1 MDLRLADVKD
11 HQDVL
16 ALMVRELP
24 HLQPSEL
31 GPVLS
36 DRELAPFCTT
46 LVAEEESSLVG
57 CAVLFQLTIDPPER
71 CVAAVVVTA
80 ACRGSGIGHALHTAL
95 EAAAPTGTTEVR
107 SRVYDD
113 DARSLAVAEHWGYR
127 RDEHEIFSRLDLGDI
142 AAPDLPEGVT
152 VTTHH
157 DFRPPDAAAVDQMLD
172 ASQTNPER
180 ETLGVFDLGR
190 LQAAVAKDETPLL
203 VVTRFHDA
211 PVALSTLTV
220 TGDLAYVGYTGV
232 DPAFRGRGLAKLT
245 KQAIHAEARAA
256 GARVCMTTNE
266 EHNLGIRRINAEMG
280 YRVDHGFWRIAKTL
294 RRVPDALS

>member
-1 MDLRLADVKD
+1 MHNPGQVTRSALPLAGQVTWGGSWLPVVGSSLVNHHSFRDARPMDLRLADVKD

-31 GPVLS
+31 GPVLA
-36 DRELAPFCTT
+36 DRDLAPLCTT

-80 ACRGSGIGHALHTAL
+80 ACRGSGIGHALQTAL

-127 RDEHEIFSRLDLGDI
+127 RNEHEIFSRLDLGDI
-142 AAPDLPEGVT
+142 PAPDLPKGVT

-157 DFRPPDAAAVDQMLD
+157 DFRPPDAA
-172 ASQTNPER
+172 PHR
-180 ETLGVFDLGR
+180 FIPK
-190 LQAAVAKDETPLL
+190 AVARESLCGN
-203 VVTRFHDA
+203 V
-211 PVALSTLTV
+211 
-220 TGDLAYVGYTGV
+220 
-232 DPAFRGRGLAKLT
+232 
-245 KQAIHAEARAA
+245 
-256 GARVCMTTNE
+256 
-266 EHNLGIRRINAEMG
+266 
-280 YRVDHGFWRIAKTL
+280 
-294 RRVPDALS
+294 

>member
-1 MDLRLADVKD
+1 V
-11 HQDVL
+11 
-16 ALMVRELP
+16 
-24 HLQPSEL
+24 
-31 GPVLS
+31 
-36 DRELAPFCTT
+36 
-46 LVAEEESSLVG
+46 VAEEASSLVG
-57 CAVLFQLTIDPPER
+57 CAVLFQLTMDPPER

-80 ACRGSGIGHALHTAL
+80 SRRGHGVGHALNAAL
-95 EAAAPTGTTEVR
+95 EGAAPIGTTEVR

-113 DARSLAVAEHWGYR
+113 DARSLAVAEHWGYHK
-127 RDEHEIFSRLDLGDI
+127 DEHEIFSRLDLDDV

-157 DFRPPDAAAVDQMLD
+157 DFRPPDAAAVDRMLD

-180 ETLGVFDLGR
+180 ETMGVFDLGR

-203 VVTRFHDA
+203 VVTRMHDA
-211 PVALSTLTV
+211 PVALSTVIV
-220 TGDLAYVGYTGV
+220 TDGLAWVGYTGV

-280 YRVDHGFWRIAKTL
+280 YRVDHGFWRISKTL
-294 RRVPDALS
+294 GREPDARS